1 MRRSAGVGMNFRCW
15 IRVLGILVL
24 GLIGISC
31 GDQYRPVAIPIV
43 GAPPDPAAFHFV
55 LVLSDNGI
63 HDPGASSRL
72 DVAGDTN
79 IGVARLG
86 LGPAHAALTPN
97 GSRVYAANSLEDTV
111 SSYAP
116 GTATSVTT
124 TSLPA
129 GSTPIFVHTTENGTV
144 YVANFG
150 TGTVAAI
157 STANNVVSKTIR
169 VDPTQPPPDA
179 TSKPVALAETP
190 DGKKLYV
197 VNQGSGSV
205 TSINTL
211 DGSVNGNQI
220 IPTGAIPVWA
230 VARSDSARVYVLNS
244 GSGTISVVDTSSDQV
259 VGSVTVAAGA
269 NYMVYD
275 SKLNRLYVTNPAANT
290 LTAVSIAAD
299 PPAVLF
305 TVPVAAG
312 PTTVA
317 SLPDG
322 SRAYVASVSL
332 SGGNATSQLTVVNA
346 SDGGVRTVIPLSAVP
361 AACGTGRFELF
372 TAASADSSRVYVGN
386 CDAGNTHI
394 IRTSDDTKV
403 LDIPAP
409 LSAVTPPNGGNPL
422 PQNPV
427 FVLAGP

>member
-15 IRVLGILVL
+15 TRVLGILVL

-55 LVLSDNGI
+55 LVLSDNGT

-72 DVAGDTN
+72 DVSGDTN
-79 IGVARLG
+79 LGVAQLG

-97 GSRVYAANSLEDTV
+97 GSRVYVTNSLEDTV
-111 SSYAP
+111 SSYTPSA
-116 GTATSVTT
+116 ATSVTT
-124 TSLPA
+124 TSLPG
-129 GSTPIFVHTTENGTV
+129 GSNPIFAHTTENGTV

-150 TGTVAAI
+150 SNTVAAI
-157 STANNVVSKTIR
+157 STSNNVLLSPLIPVGSH
-169 VDPTQPPPDA
+169 
-179 TSKPVALAETP
+179 PVALAETP
-190 DGKKLYV
+190 DQKKLYA
-197 VNQGSGSV
+197 VNQGDGTVSSISV
-205 TSINTL
+205 VDRAVVQTIA
-211 DGSVNGNQI
+211 
-220 IPTGAIPVWA
+220 TGATPVWA
-230 VARSDSARVYVLNS
+230 VARSDSARIYVLNS
-244 GSGTISVVDTSSDQV
+244 GSGTISAVDTSSDV
-259 VGSVTVAAGA
+259 VIGSVTVGVGA

-275 SKLNRLYVTNPAANT
+275 SKLNRLYVTNPAVNT

-305 TVPVAAG
+305 TVPVAAS

-317 SLPDG
+317 ALPDG

-332 SGGNATSQLTVVNA
+332 SGGSATSQLTVVNA
-346 SDGGVRTVIPLSAVP
+346 SDGSVRTVIPLSSVP

-386 CDAGNTHI
+386 CDAGKTHI

-403 LDIPAP
+403 LDMPAP